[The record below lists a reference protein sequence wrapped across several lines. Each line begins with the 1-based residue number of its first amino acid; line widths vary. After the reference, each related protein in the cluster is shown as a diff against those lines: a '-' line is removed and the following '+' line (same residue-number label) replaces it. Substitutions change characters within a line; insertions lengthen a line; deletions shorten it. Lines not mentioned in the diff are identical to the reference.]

1 MNCDEVRPILLDYVM
16 EEAPAADRAA
26 IQRHLETCAA
36 CSEEAG
42 KCRQT
47 LATLAQGAAFEE
59 TPQRIRLVREPANW
73 WAAFWLNPARL
84 AFAGAGLACIALA
97 LLALARTTVSYQQG
111 SFAIAFGGPAVS
123 TARTPLAVAAS
134 APAPTTSQGLTRE
147 EVARLIAEAVA
158 SSEARKSGETARIV
172 NAAAQQS
179 EQRRT
184 VDRLEIAESLRY
196 FQATQVNMWKQQVEN
211 QQVVAA
217 LQRQSGDPLPQR

>member
-1 MNCDEVRPILLDYVM
+1 M
-16 EEAPAADRAA
+16 
-26 IQRHLETCAA
+26 
-36 CSEEAG
+36 
-42 KCRQT
+42 
-47 LATLAQGAAFEE
+47 
-59 TPQRIRLVREPANW
+59 
-73 WAAFWLNPARL
+73 
-84 AFAGAGLACIALA
+84 
-97 LLALARTTVSYQQG
+97 
-111 SFAIAFGGPAVS
+111 
-123 TARTPLAVAAS
+123 AAS